1 MDLKQAVI
9 IAGGKGTRL
18 KPFTDTN
25 PKPMY
30 SFEGIPFIEYLILQ
44 IREFGIMHILILVG
58 YLAEKIINYLGD
70 GSKYGVEIDY
80 DISPLEY
87 ETGKRLLSAKNKL
100 EKEFLF
106 MYCDNYC
113 PINFQ
118 KLFLDYELNSALI
131 QITAYANRDNYT
143 KNNLLLKNNGKV
155 VKYDKKRESKDLS
168 TVDIGYAIIDRKV
181 IDLIPNENVNFES
194 VVYPELV
201 NVGRMYATICE
212 HRYYSVGSWERIA
225 LAKEF
230 FKSKK
235 FVFLDRDG
243 TINQRPPKAC
253 YVEKVSDF
261 VWLDGAKEAI
271 KKLNDGRYMVF
282 IVSNQPGIARRNL
295 TEERL
300 EQIHN
305 KMLKDLAE
313 IGAHIDR
320 IYYCPH
326 NWDEGCYCRKPNP
339 GMLYQAQR
347 EYSLNLSK
355 GILIGDD
362 ERDIE
367 AARRAGVKGILINE
381 ENTLLKIVDHI
392 LNEERKNDYI

>member
-9 IAGGKGTRL
+9 IAGGRGTRL

-80 DISPLEY
+80 DVSPLEY

-201 NVGRMYATICE
+201 NAGRMYATICE

-367 AARRAGVKGILINE
+367 AARRAGVKGIMINE